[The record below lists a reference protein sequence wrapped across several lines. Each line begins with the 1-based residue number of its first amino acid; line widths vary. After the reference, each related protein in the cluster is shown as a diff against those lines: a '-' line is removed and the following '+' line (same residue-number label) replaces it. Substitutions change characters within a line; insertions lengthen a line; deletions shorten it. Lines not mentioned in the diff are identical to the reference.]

1 MCIWK
6 AWKKVKTKVAD
17 LIRCGINKY
26 QAYEWGNTCKGYWRI
41 ADSPILTRAINNNN
55 LRTAE
60 YATLMGAYLEWYP
73 KQEPPYAEPH
83 VVPHSYFSSSI
94 RPKVSEKLYPCIK
107 LTN

>member
-26 QAYEWGNTCKGYWRI
+26 QAYEWSNTRKGYWRI

-60 YATLMGAYLEWYP
+60 YATLMGRISNGTQNRNHRMRNRMSCRTDTFHHLFARKSAKNSTL
-73 KQEPPYAEPH
+73 
-83 VVPHSYFSSSI
+83 V
-94 RPKVSEKLYPCIK
+94 
-107 LTN
+107 